1 MKIFQYRYRWIHA
14 LFEKILSLI
23 VQLFPEGKATSLQH
37 VPQRILVLKFGGMGE
52 AVLARS
58 LTERIREC
66 NPQVL
71 IDYLVEERTVETMA
85 IGSPGSIFRYS
96 PASDG
101 FMKAIKTLLAVR
113 KRRYDAILDFE
124 QHSLL
129 TAAFARFTSIPFR
142 VGFIPAAPSHRGRM
156 FTHCIQ
162 LREDESMWSA
172 FVRLG
177 RTIDPGLPQALMSVS
192 LPVSKASDDW
202 SRKWLT
208 SRIGE
213 TKGPIVAMHLGVGPS
228 AQYRRWPVERFIELA
243 SALNKSLPDL
253 TILLTG
259 TSDERLLMS
268 HFRKQFTGRVV
279 EATEIGGLE
288 HTCALL
294 QKCDLLISADTG
306 IMHLAAAMAVPTV
319 GLFGPN
325 TPGCWAPI
333 GLHATYVY
341 STNLACSPCINSY
354 RRHIPEKCIAER
366 EGACMW
372 DITVNDVLR
381 AANKVVR
388 KPWMNDS
395 RAFFVSL

>member
-14 LFEKILSLI
+14 LFERVLSFI
-23 VQLFPEGKATSLQH
+23 VQLFPEGKPSALQH
-37 VPQRILVLKFGGMGE
+37 VPKKILVLKFGGMGE

-58 LTERIREC
+58 LTERLRER
-66 NPQVL
+66 NPQIV
-71 IDYLVEERTVETMA
+71 IDYLVEERTVETMT
-85 IGSPGSIFRYS
+85 IGSPGTIFRYS

-101 FMKAIKTLLAVR
+101 FMKAIKTLIEVR
-113 KRRYDAILDFE
+113 KRHYDAILDFE

-129 TAAFARFTSIPFR
+129 TAAFARFTSIPVR
-142 VGFIPAAPSHRGRM
+142 GGFIPTAPSHRGRM

-177 RTIDPGLPQALMSVS
+177 RIVDPGLPQALMSVS
-192 LPVSKASDDW
+192 LPISEASDDW
-202 SRKWLT
+202 SRKWVA
-208 SRIGE
+208 SHIGE
-213 TKGPIVAMHLGVGPS
+213 TKRPVIAMHLGVGPS

-243 SALNKSLPDL
+243 SVLNQSLPNL

-268 HFRKQFTGRVV
+268 HFKKQFAGNVV
-279 EATEIGGLE
+279 EAVEIGGLE

-294 QKCDLLISADTG
+294 QRCDLLISADTG

-325 TPGCWAPI
+325 TPRCWAPV

-341 STNLACSPCINSY
+341 STSLACSPCINSY

-372 DITVNDVLR
+372 DITVNDVLS
-381 AANKVVR
+381 AASKVVR
-388 KPWMNDS
+388 KPWMSDS
-395 RAFFVSL
+395 